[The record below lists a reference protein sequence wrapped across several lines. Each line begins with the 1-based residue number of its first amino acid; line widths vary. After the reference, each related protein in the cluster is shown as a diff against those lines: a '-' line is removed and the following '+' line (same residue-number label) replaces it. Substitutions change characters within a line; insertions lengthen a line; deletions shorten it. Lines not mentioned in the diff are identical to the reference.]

1 MRRRAH
7 QHFLAYTLEHILGS
21 FFVISVAMFVGYAAY
36 ASDTASSSTST
47 ASTMA
52 MNILTP
58 PVLGVPEV
66 STGKVALSWTG
77 VSTTGTVAQGFAVY
91 RNDAVITKVTV
102 GSYIDSSGL
111 TPGQSYTYFIKT
123 IDTAGNMSLPSN
135 VITITIPL
143 ATTGVTTTTGTTSA
157 GTTPPPA
164 QATVNTTPSVPV
176 ALSPVTFSVTVAPI
190 VDCTSGKPMNEVFFV
205 TSDFTGGSFRV
216 SSDGGINNAPLEW
229 GRYPF
234 PNGKYSWSAVVKDG
248 YTVEGT
254 ASGSFTLAGVC
265 APVSSTTTITNT
277 TNASP
282 SVSVTADTFPL
293 KYPESATIIPT
304 VAIDNVRV
312 LEGDTISGVVTF
324 NVIAR
329 GSTRTVFVLQNASG
343 TKQYIDKQLGVVHK
357 DGTDEW
363 STLWNTMNMENGNY
377 TLAALMDTSAGTM
390 ISKKFTFNVK
400 NVGMQTTG
408 AVVSKKPTLKVY
420 LNNIPVSSGATLS
433 PDDTIEFRVGVLNAK
448 KVSFYAML
456 PTGTTPLELGSGVI
470 DDLLSGNT
478 QDVWTTTLDVKKVK
492 TGAYKLFA
500 RVLYLDGTV
509 AESAAFPIS
518 VGQIMGGNVTT
529 SVIVATDTK
538 LTDINTFASK
548 EEVLSRVTEPAACN
562 TPEECKIF
570 CASDAALTNSCVSF
584 ARVSVGTK
592 DTASSLVGDIS
603 AQNLDRVLADVRKR
617 SDIPTLVE
625 DADDLVKFCADP
637 SHVDICAKMLSKNDL
652 ATEETIK
659 EKKELL
665 REAKE
670 EEAKLLTQR
679 TGARAFLD
687 SDGDKLS
694 DYDEVNIYHTEPSVA
709 DTDHDGIPDGTEIED
724 HTNPHGNNENTAR
737 SSTSSVSGEEGV
749 TFEDPLLTGVEK
761 KELLTVTNIQVA
773 EVGSGESGTS
783 TAKKLFLAGRALPN
797 SYVTLYIFSTP
808 IIVTIKA
815 DARGAWTYTL
825 DKELPD
831 GSHQAVSAITD
842 EGGHILAKSEP
853 LPFVKVAAAVSV
865 GSNAL
870 LPSNETPGFF
880 TGASLYAFIA
890 ILVGLIGVAFSIIG
904 FMVKGKVEQDAPLFP
919 PTPK

>member
-1 MRRRAH
+1 MRRRAQ

-21 FFVISVAMFVGYAAY
+21 FFVITVAMFVGYAAY
-36 ASDTASSSTST
+36 ASDTASSSTTT
-47 ASTMA
+47 ATALA

-58 PVLGVPEV
+58 PTLGAPEV
-66 STGKVALSWTG
+66 SIGKVSLSWAG
-77 VSTTGTVAQGFAVY
+77 VSTIGTVAQGFAIY
-91 RNDAVITKVTV
+91 RNDAIITKVTV
-102 GSYIDSSGL
+102 TSYIDSSGL

-135 VITITIPL
+135 AVTITIPL
-143 ATTGVTTTTGTTSA
+143 ASTETVSTSGTTS
-157 GTTPPPA
+157 TPPVPA
-164 QATVNTTPSVPV
+164 TLTQTAVTPAPAASL
-176 ALSPVTFSVTVAPI
+176 LSPVTFSVTVAPI

-205 TSDFTGGSFRV
+205 TSDFTGGSFRI

-234 PNGKYSWSAVVKDG
+234 PNGKYSWIAVVKDG
-248 YTVEGT
+248 YTVEGS
-254 ASGSFTLAGVC
+254 AAGAFTLGGVC
-265 APVSSTTTITNT
+265 APVATTTTAKVT
-277 TNASP
+277 TASP

-293 KYPESATIIPT
+293 KYPESSTIIPT

-312 LEGDTISGVVTF
+312 LDGETVSGVVTF

-363 STLWNTMNMENGNY
+363 STLWSTTNMDNGSY

-400 NVGMQTTG
+400 NVGLQTAG
-408 AVVSKKPTLKVY
+408 SVAGKKPTLKVY

-433 PDDTIEFRVGVLNAK
+433 PSDTIEFRVGVLSAK
-448 KVSFYAML
+448 KVGFYAMQ
-456 PTGTTPLELGSGVI
+456 PTGATPIELGSGVI

-478 QDVWTTTLDVKKVK
+478 QDVWTTTLDAKKVQA
-492 TGAYKLFA
+492 GAYKLFA

-509 AESAAFPIS
+509 AESAAFPVS
-518 VGQIMGGNVTT
+518 VGQITGGNVTT

-548 EEVLSRVTEPAACN
+548 EEVLSRVTEPAECT

-570 CASDAALTNSCVSF
+570 CASDAAITNSCVSF
-584 ARVSVGTK
+584 ARIPVGSK
-592 DTASSLVGDIS
+592 DISSSLVGDIS
-603 AQNLDRVLADVRKR
+603 AQNLDRVLSDVRKR

-625 DADDLVKFCADP
+625 DADDLVKFCANP

-652 ATEETIK
+652 ATEETIN
-659 EKKELL
+659 EKKKRL

-670 EEAKLLTQR
+670 EEAKLLTER
-679 TGARAFLD
+679 IGARAFLD

-694 DYDEVNIYHTEPSVA
+694 DYDEVNIYHTEPTVS
-709 DTDHDGIPDGTEIED
+709 DTDRDGIPDGAEIED
-724 HTNPHGNNENTAR
+724 HTNPHGNNGNTER
-737 SSTSSVSGEEGV
+737 SSTSTLNDQEGV
-749 TFEDPLLTGVEK
+749 SFEDPLLTGVEK

-773 EVGSGESGTS
+773 EVGSGEGGTS

-904 FMVKGKVEQDAPLFP
+904 FMVKGRTEQDAPLFP